1 MASLILDV
9 PITNKGIQCFLKLYF
24 NVTML
29 TEIHSYWL
37 IECNLTL
44 TYPIQFGPKTQYVV
58 KKKIFN
64 LVYFSFITNVYIK
77 DPP

>member
-58 KKKIFN
+58 KKKKIAIWFIFH
-64 LVYFSFITNVYIK
+64 LLQMYI
-77 DPP
+77 